1 LRVIDPDGLGQRMR
15 FWQFVFESFRMII
28 KGCHKGIGSI
38 LKDSIRCSVVN
49 VLGYHHADTRMV
61 MAGIIPG
68 EKVLSKSPGILDR
81 AESTGELRAVLE
93 GFELGL

>member
-1 LRVIDPDGLGQRMR
+1 MQ
-15 FWQFVFESFRMII
+15 I
-28 KGCHKGIGSI
+28 KGRHKGIGSI
-38 LKDSIRCSVVN
+38 LKDSLRCSVVN
-49 VLGYHHADTRMV
+49 VFWYHHADTRMV